1 MEDDDGAR
9 REAEAGE
16 VSPIFEPGP
25 LTPTPEVAELLEIGQ
40 EGWIEDVPVADALLY
55 DLPTPIGI
63 TLNPRT
69 AQALDTWF
77 GERLPVPGGGGWTED
92 EKGHGPRTEVWEQ
105 IHWVLGVATL
115 VLFLA
120 VIVSGLA
127 GVPDEVGFWVGGGAI
142 ATGSVSILAHHT
154 AKRRRQD
161 HEDAVKLRDQVARA
175 RMREVQGTPGPPE
188 LKLSLQAAQVAH
200 DIESSP
206 AFSSGYLNSH
216 RRRINLGEEVVQLAG
231 DAVELWK
238 VRTTL
243 TPRESIADAS
253 ESEALLAVLDAH
265 DRDLVEV
272 WESLMRRARALD
284 RYLEKVREMN
294 TRLRYLEQLES
305 AADQSGRIASLKLRT
320 IEHHQAADATDAMSS
335 ELLAVREAID
345 QLVRGVDREA
355 AILEHRQPPSRHDDG
370 ADEL

>member
-1 MEDDDGAR
+1 MENDDGASR
-9 REAEAGE
+9 PSDAGE
-16 VSPIFEPGP
+16 AAPVFEPGP
-25 LTPTPEVAELLEIGQ
+25 LTPTPEVAELLGIGQ
-40 EGWIEDVPVADALLY
+40 AGQLNDAHVADALLY

-63 TLNPRT
+63 TLNART

-77 GERLPVPGGGGWTED
+77 GQRQPVPGGGGGVED
-92 EKGHGPRTEVWEQ
+92 ETGHDTTAAGWDQ
-105 IHWVLGVATL
+105 IQWVLGVATL
-115 VLFLA
+115 VLFLVVLVA
-120 VIVSGLA
+120 GMA
-127 GVPDEVGFWVGGGAI
+127 GVPDEAGFWLGGGAM
-142 ATGSVSILAHHT
+142 ATGSVSVLAHHA
-154 AKRRRQD
+154 AKRRRQE
-161 HEDAVKLRDQVARA
+161 HEDAVKQRDQVARA

-206 AFSSGYLNSH
+206 AFSSGYLSNH
-216 RRRINLGEEVVQLAG
+216 RRRINLGEEVVQLAA

-238 VRTTL
+238 VRATL
-243 TPRESIADAS
+243 TPRESIADAG

-272 WESLMRRARALD
+272 WESLVRRAHALD
-284 RYLEKVREMN
+284 RYLEKVREMS

-320 IEHHQAADATDAMSS
+320 IEHHQAADATDVMSS
-335 ELLAVREAID
+335 ELTAVREAID
-345 QLVRGVDREA
+345 QLVRGLDKEA
-355 AILEHRQPPSRHDDG
+355 AIIEHRQPPTPQDEG